1 MAGVVDVV
9 ARGGTRTGHAQ
20 TPGKAEPGQS
30 PTLLLEIRCPT
41 RVQHTLNI
49 FLHGDRTHINS
60 TLTIFVKKA
69 LLLPCESARVTF

>member
-30 PTLLLEIRCPT
+30 PTLLLERYAVPHVYNILSIFSYT
-41 RVQHTLNI
+41 AIVHT
-49 FLHGDRTHINS
+49 
-60 TLTIFVKKA
+60 
-69 LLLPCESARVTF
+69 